1 MKLSIVL
8 LLKKV
13 NSPGLILLFNPGE
26 GNGNPHQYSF
36 WRIPWGTAGR
46 EMILNPHDYFKCDLV
61 VLIKVKCIRMN

>member
-36 WRIPWGTAGR
+36 WRIPWTEEPGWLQS
-46 EMILNPHDYFKCDLV
+46 M
-61 VLIKVKCIRMN
+61 